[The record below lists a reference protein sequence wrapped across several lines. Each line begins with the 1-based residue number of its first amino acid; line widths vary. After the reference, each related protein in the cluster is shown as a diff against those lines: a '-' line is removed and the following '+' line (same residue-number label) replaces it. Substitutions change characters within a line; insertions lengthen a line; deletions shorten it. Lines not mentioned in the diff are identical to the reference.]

1 MMKMMT
7 MKNNVLENHPSYR
20 YAKQIVDGTIKPPP
34 LYFELNGEKNF
45 ISPKYVKKQCK
56 IFLDIADDK
65 SSKYVINVSRI
76 KKIDKI
82 LKILV
87 MAKGIKVG
95 KKIYDA
101 LAGYQ
106 WLIIVA
112 SLCTVYRNDKNKR
125 RYETVILEICRK
137 NGKTF
142 IVALMVLL
150 LFYLEPRY
158 SQFYSVAPDGALAK
172 EIKKALEPLI
182 KANTEIFEDG
192 EFKILR
198 DCIRHT
204 LTESVYTPLNYSK
217 DRMDGKEPNVFVA
230 DEVGA
235 LPSDYPIE
243 AMRSGQL
250 LVINKLGFIIS
261 TKYPTVDNPM
271 ETEVSYAKK
280 VLDNTLPVPDE
291 TVFALLYEPDETK
304 NWTTDDNIIL
314 QSNPLA
320 IEVEK
325 IYKDLIAKRN
335 KAIEME
341 SKRENFLTKHCN
353 IIYQGAGTESFIDVT
368 EVQKCKVDKIDWAG
382 KEVYIGVDLSM
393 TNDNC
398 SVAMTSNDN
407 DTILAEAISFIPEG
421 RIEEKNQ
428 FEKINY
434 NEFINAMKCIACG
447 DRTVDYKVIE
457 DFVFEIEN
465 RYDVTVMAIGYDRYN
480 ALSSAQKWDEKY
492 NTVQI
497 RQHSDTLH
505 PPTKLLYEKI
515 MDGKFQ
521 YEENKLLE
529 INFQNA
535 RCVYDTN
542 MNRYVNKKKSNG
554 KIDMVVALINSI
566 YLLQQEVF
574 LENGNFFVQV
584 A

>member
-1 MMKMMT
+1 MT
-7 MKNNVLENHPSYR
+7 MKNNIIESHPSYI
-20 YAKQIVDGTIKPPP
+20 YAKKIVDGTIKPPP
-34 LYFELNGEKNF
+34 LFYELNGEKKF
-45 ISPKYVKKQCK
+45 IPPKYVKKQCK
-56 IFLDIADDK
+56 IFLDIADNK
-65 SSKYVINVSRI
+65 TSKYIIDTNRI

-82 LKILV
+82 CKILV
-87 MAKGIKVG
+87 MAKGIKTG
-95 KKIYDA
+95 HKIYNA
-101 LAGYQ
+101 LSGYQ

-112 SLCTVYRNDKNKR
+112 SLCTVYRDNKRKR
-125 RYETVILEICRK
+125 RYETIILEICRK

-142 IVALMVLL
+142 IVALIILL
-150 LFYLEPRY
+150 LFYLEPKY
-158 SQFYSVAPDGALAK
+158 SRFFSVAPDGALAK
-172 EIKKALEPLI
+172 EIKQALEPLI
-182 KANTEIFEDG
+182 KANANIFEEG

-204 LTESVYTPLNYSK
+204 ATDTVYTPLNYSK
-217 DRMDGKEPNVFVA
+217 DRMDGKEPSVFVA

-235 LPSDYPIE
+235 LPSAYPIE

-261 TKYPTVDNPM
+261 TKYPTTDNPM
-271 ETEVSYAKK
+271 EDETGYAKK
-280 VLDNTLPVPDE
+280 VLDGIIDDE
-291 TVFALLYEPDETK
+291 KVFALLYEPNETK
-304 NWTTDDNIIL
+304 NWTNDDNIIL

-320 IEVEK
+320 LEIEAV
-325 IYKDLIAKRN
+325 YKDLLDKRR
-335 KAIEME
+335 KAIEIE

-353 IIYQGAGTESFIDVT
+353 IIYQGAGTESFVDVT
-368 EVQKCKVDKIDWAG
+368 EVQKCKVEKIDWTG

-393 TNDNC
+393 SNDNC
-398 SVAMTSNDN
+398 AVAMTSND
-407 DTILAEAISFIPEG
+407 DDKILAEAISFIPEG

-428 FEKINY
+428 FEKVNY
-434 NEFINAMKCIACG
+434 YEFINAMKCIACG

-457 DFVFEIEN
+457 DFVFAIESK
-465 RYDVTVMAIGYDRYN
+465 YDVVVMAIGYDRYN

-515 MDGKFQ
+515 MDGKFE

>member
-7 MKNNVLENHPSYR
+7 MKNSILENHPSYI

-34 LYFELNGEKNF
+34 LFFELNGEKKF
-45 ISPKYVKKQCK
+45 VSPKYVKKQCK
-56 IFLDIADDK
+56 IFLDIAEDK

-112 SLCTVYRNDKNKR
+112 SLCTVYRDDKTRR

-182 KANTEIFEDG
+182 KANTEVFEDG

-198 DCIRHT
+198 DCIRHI
-204 LTESVYTPLNYSK
+204 LTESIYTPLNYSK

-261 TKYPTVDNPM
+261 TKYPTIDNPM

-325 IYKDLIAKRN
+325 IYKDLISKRN

-368 EVQKCKVDKIDWAG
+368 EVQKCKVDKIEWAG

-393 TNDNC
+393 SNDNC
-398 SVAMTSNDN
+398 SVAMTSND
-407 DTILAEAISFIPEG
+407 DDVILAEAISFIPEG

-457 DFVFEIEN
+457 DFVFAIEN

-515 MDGKFQ
+515 MDGKFK

>member
-1 MMKMMT
+1 MKMMT
-7 MKNNVLENHPSYR
+7 MKNNNIELHPSYI
-20 YAKQIVDGTIKPPP
+20 YAKKIVDGTLQPPP
-34 LYFELNGEKNF
+34 LYYELNGEKQF

-56 IFLDIADDK
+56 IFLDIADNK
-65 SSKYVINVSRI
+65 SSKYIIDISRL
-76 KKIDKI
+76 KRIDKI

-87 MAKGIKVG
+87 MAKGIKRG
-95 KKIYDA
+95 RKIYEA

-112 SLCTVYRNDKNKR
+112 SLCTVYRDNKNKR
-125 RYETVILEICRK
+125 RYETIILEICRK

-142 IVALMVLL
+142 IVALVILL
-150 LFYLEPRY
+150 LFYLEPKY

-182 KANTEIFEDG
+182 KANTSVFEEG

-198 DCIRHT
+198 DCIRHS
-204 LTESVYTPLNYSK
+204 LTETIYTPLNYSK

-235 LPSDYPIE
+235 LPTDYAIE

-250 LVINKLGFIIS
+250 LVFNKLGFIIS

-271 ETEVSYAKK
+271 ETETTYAKK
-280 VLDNTLPVPDE
+280 VLDGIIDDE
-291 TVFALLYEPDETK
+291 KVFALLFEPNETK
-304 NWTTDDNIIL
+304 NWTNDDNIIL

-320 IEVEK
+320 IEVEAVFR
-325 IYKDLIAKRN
+325 DLLDKRT

-353 IIYQGAGTESFIDVT
+353 IIYQGAGTESFVDVT
-368 EVQKCKVDKIDWAG
+368 EVQKCKVDKIDWSG
-382 KEVYIGVDLSM
+382 KEVYIGVDLAM

-398 SVAMTSNDN
+398 AVAMTSND
-407 DTILAEAISFIPEG
+407 DDVILAEAISFIPEG

-428 FEKINY
+428 FEKVNY
-434 NEFINAMKCIACG
+434 YDFINAMKCIVCG
-447 DRTVDYKVIE
+447 DKTVDYKVIE
-457 DFVFEIEN
+457 DFVFAIEEK
-465 RYDVTVMAIGYDRYN
+465 YDVVVMAIGYDRYN

-492 NTVQI
+492 QTVQI

-515 MDGKFQ
+515 MDGKFR
-521 YEENKLLE
+521 YEDNKLLE

-535 RCVYDTN
+535 RCVFDTN

>member
-1 MMKMMT
+1 MKMMT
-7 MKNNVLENHPSYR
+7 MKNNNIELHPSYI
-20 YAKQIVDGTIKPPP
+20 YAKKIVDGTLQPPP
-34 LYFELNGEKNF
+34 LYYELNGEKQF

-56 IFLDIADDK
+56 IFLDIADNK
-65 SSKYVINVSRI
+65 SSKYIIDISRL

-87 MAKGIKVG
+87 MAKGIKRG
-95 KKIYDA
+95 RKIYEA

-112 SLCTVYRNDKNKR
+112 SLCTVYRDNKNKR
-125 RYETVILEICRK
+125 RYETIILEICRK

-142 IVALMVLL
+142 IVALVILL
-150 LFYLEPRY
+150 LFYLEPKY

-182 KANTEIFEDG
+182 KANTSVFEEG

-198 DCIRHT
+198 DCIRHS
-204 LTESVYTPLNYSK
+204 LTETIYTPLNYSK

-235 LPSDYPIE
+235 LPTDYAIE

-250 LVINKLGFIIS
+250 LVFNKLGFIIS

-271 ETEVSYAKK
+271 ETETTYAKK
-280 VLDNTLPVPDE
+280 VLDDIIDDE
-291 TVFALLYEPDETK
+291 KVFALLFEPNETK
-304 NWTTDDNIIL
+304 NWTNDDNIIL

-320 IEVEK
+320 IEVEAVFR
-325 IYKDLIAKRN
+325 DLLDKRT

-353 IIYQGAGTESFIDVT
+353 IIYQGAGTESFVDVT
-368 EVQKCKVDKIDWAG
+368 EVQKCKVDKIDWSG
-382 KEVYIGVDLSM
+382 KEVYIGVDLAM

-398 SVAMTSNDN
+398 AVAMTSND
-407 DTILAEAISFIPEG
+407 DDVILAEAISFIPEG

-428 FEKINY
+428 FEKVNY
-434 NEFINAMKCIACG
+434 YDFINAMKCIACG
-447 DRTVDYKVIE
+447 DKTVDYKVIE
-457 DFVFEIEN
+457 DFVFAIEEK
-465 RYDVTVMAIGYDRYN
+465 YDVVVMAIGYDRYN

-492 NTVQI
+492 QTVQI

-515 MDGKFQ
+515 MDGKFR
-521 YEENKLLE
+521 YEDNKLLE

-535 RCVYDTN
+535 RCVFDTN
-542 MNRYVNKKKSNG
+542 MNRYVNKKKSTG

>member
-1 MMKMMT
+1 MKMMMT
-7 MKNNVLENHPSYR
+7 MKNNIIESHPSYI
-20 YAKQIVDGTIKPPP
+20 YAKKIVDGTIKPPP
-34 LYFELNGEKNF
+34 LFYELNGEKKF
-45 ISPKYVKKQCK
+45 IPPKYVKKQCK
-56 IFLDIADDK
+56 IFLDIADNK
-65 SSKYVINVSRI
+65 TSKYIIDTNRI

-82 LKILV
+82 CKILV
-87 MAKGIKVG
+87 MAKGIKTG
-95 KKIYDA
+95 HKIYNA
-101 LAGYQ
+101 LSGYQ

-112 SLCTVYRNDKNKR
+112 SLCTVYRDNKRKR
-125 RYETVILEICRK
+125 RYETIILEICRK

-142 IVALMVLL
+142 IVALIILL
-150 LFYLEPRY
+150 LFYLEPKY
-158 SQFYSVAPDGALAK
+158 SRFFSVAPDGALAK
-172 EIKKALEPLI
+172 EIKQALEPLI
-182 KANTEIFEDG
+182 KANANIFEEG

-204 LTESVYTPLNYSK
+204 ATDTVYTPLNYSK
-217 DRMDGKEPNVFVA
+217 DRMDGKEPSVFVA

-235 LPSDYPIE
+235 LPSAYPIE

-261 TKYPTVDNPM
+261 TKYPTTDNPM
-271 ETEVSYAKK
+271 EDETGYAKK
-280 VLDNTLPVPDE
+280 VLDGIIDDE
-291 TVFALLYEPDETK
+291 KVFALLYEPNETK
-304 NWTTDDNIIL
+304 NWTNDDNIIL

-320 IEVEK
+320 LEIEAV
-325 IYKDLIAKRN
+325 YKDLLDKRR
-335 KAIEME
+335 KAIEIE

-353 IIYQGAGTESFIDVT
+353 IIYQGAGTESFVDVT
-368 EVQKCKVDKIDWAG
+368 EVQKCKVEKIDWTG

-393 TNDNC
+393 SNDNC
-398 SVAMTSNDN
+398 AVAMTSND
-407 DTILAEAISFIPEG
+407 DDKILAEAISFIPEG

-428 FEKINY
+428 FEKVNY
-434 NEFINAMKCIACG
+434 YEFINEMKCIACG

-457 DFVFEIEN
+457 DFVFAIESK
-465 RYDVTVMAIGYDRYN
+465 YDVVVMAIGYDRYN

-515 MDGKFQ
+515 MDGKFE

>member
-1 MMKMMT
+1 MKMMT
-7 MKNNVLENHPSYR
+7 MKNNNIELHPSYI
-20 YAKQIVDGTIKPPP
+20 YAKKIVDGTLQPPP
-34 LYFELNGEKNF
+34 LYYELNGEKKF

-56 IFLDIADDK
+56 IFLDIADNK
-65 SSKYVINVSRI
+65 SSKYIIDISRL
-76 KKIDKI
+76 KRIDKI

-87 MAKGIKVG
+87 MAKGIKRG
-95 KKIYDA
+95 RKIYEA

-112 SLCTVYRNDKNKR
+112 SLCTVYRDNKNKR
-125 RYETVILEICRK
+125 RYETIILEICRK

-142 IVALMVLL
+142 IVALVILL
-150 LFYLEPRY
+150 LFYLEPKY

-182 KANTEIFEDG
+182 KANTSVFEEG

-198 DCIRHT
+198 DCIRHS
-204 LTESVYTPLNYSK
+204 LTETIYTPLNYSK

-235 LPSDYPIE
+235 LPTDYAIE

-250 LVINKLGFIIS
+250 LVFNKLGFIIS

-271 ETEVSYAKK
+271 ETETTYAKK
-280 VLDNTLPVPDE
+280 VLDDIIDDE
-291 TVFALLYEPDETK
+291 KVFALLFEPNETK
-304 NWTTDDNIIL
+304 NWTNDDNIIL

-320 IEVEK
+320 IEVEAVFR
-325 IYKDLIAKRN
+325 DLLDKRT

-353 IIYQGAGTESFIDVT
+353 IIYQGAGTESFVDVT
-368 EVQKCKVDKIDWAG
+368 EVQKCKVDKIDWSG
-382 KEVYIGVDLSM
+382 KEVYIGVDLAM

-398 SVAMTSNDN
+398 AVAMTSND
-407 DTILAEAISFIPEG
+407 DDVILAEAISFIPEG

-428 FEKINY
+428 FEKVNY
-434 NEFINAMKCIACG
+434 YDFINAMKCIACG
-447 DRTVDYKVIE
+447 DKTVDYKVIE
-457 DFVFEIEN
+457 DFVFAIEEK
-465 RYDVTVMAIGYDRYN
+465 YDVVVMAIGYDRYN

-492 NTVQI
+492 QTVQI

-515 MDGKFQ
+515 MDGKFR
-521 YEENKLLE
+521 YEDNKLLE

-535 RCVYDTN
+535 RCVFDTN

>member
-7 MKNNVLENHPSYR
+7 MKNSILENHPSYI

-34 LYFELNGEKNF
+34 LFYELNGEKKF
-45 ISPKYVKKQCK
+45 VSPKYVKKQCK
-56 IFLDIADDK
+56 IFLDVADDK
-65 SSKYVINVSRI
+65 SSKYVINVGRI

-112 SLCTVYRNDKNKR
+112 SLCTVYRDDKTRR

-182 KANTEIFEDG
+182 KANSEVFEDG

-204 LTESVYTPLNYSK
+204 LTESIYTPLNYSK

-250 LVINKLGFIIS
+250 LVVNKLGFIIS

-280 VLDNTLPVPDE
+280 VLDNTLPVSDE

-320 IEVEK
+320 LEVEK
-325 IYKDLIAKRN
+325 IYKDLISKRN

-368 EVQKCKVDKIDWAG
+368 EVQKCKVDKIEWAG
-382 KEVYIGVDLSM
+382 KEVYIGVDLAL

-398 SVAMTSNDN
+398 SVAMTSND
-407 DTILAEAISFIPEG
+407 DDIILAEAISFIPDG

-457 DFVFEIEN
+457 DFVFEIED

-505 PPTKLLYEKI
+505 PPTKLLFEKI
-515 MDGKFQ
+515 MDGKFK

>member
-7 MKNNVLENHPSYR
+7 MKNNVLENHPSYI

-56 IFLDIADDK
+56 IFLDISDDK

-112 SLCTVYRNDKNKR
+112 SLCTVYRDDKNKR

-325 IYKDLIAKRN
+325 IYKDLISKRN

>member
-1 MMKMMT
+1 MMKMIT
-7 MKNNVLENHPSYR
+7 MKNSILENHPSYI

-34 LYFELNGEKNF
+34 LFYELNGDKKF

-65 SSKYVINVSRI
+65 SSKYIINVSRI

-82 LKILV
+82 LKILA

-95 KKIYDA
+95 KRIYDA

-112 SLCTVYRNDKNKR
+112 SLCTVYRNDKTRR

-142 IVALMVLL
+142 IVALIVLL
-150 LFYLEPRY
+150 LFYLEPKY

-182 KANTEIFEDG
+182 KANAEVFEDG

-198 DCIRHT
+198 DCIRHI
-204 LTESVYTPLNYSK
+204 LTESIYTPLNYSK

-235 LPSDYPIE
+235 LHSDYPIE

-250 LVINKLGFIIS
+250 LIINKLGFIIS
-261 TKYPTVDNPM
+261 TKYPTIDNPM
-271 ETEVSYAKK
+271 ETETTYAKK
-280 VLDNTLPVPDE
+280 VLDEIIEDE
-291 TVFALLYEPDETK
+291 TVFALLYEPNDTK
-304 NWTTDDNIIL
+304 NWTNDDNIIL

-320 IEVEK
+320 IEIEAV
-325 IYKDLIAKRN
+325 YKDLLAKRK

-353 IIYQGAGTESFIDVT
+353 IIYQGAGTESFIDVA
-368 EVQKCKVDKIDWAG
+368 EVQKCKVDKIDWTG
-382 KEVYIGVDLSM
+382 KEVFIGVDLAMSD
-393 TNDNC
+393 DNC
-398 SVAMTSNDN
+398 SVAMTSND
-407 DTILAEAISFIPEG
+407 DDKILADVISFIPEG
-421 RIEEKNQ
+421 KIEEKNQ

-434 NEFINAMKCIACG
+434 YDFINAMKCIACG

-457 DFVFEIEN
+457 DFVFNIESK
-465 RYDVTVMAIGYDRYN
+465 YDVTVMAIGYDRYN
-480 ALSSAQKWDEKY
+480 ALSSAQKWDERY

-515 MDGKFQ
+515 MDGKFA
-521 YEENKLLE
+521 YEDNKLLE

-542 MNRYVNKKKSNG
+542 LNRYVTKKKSNG
-554 KIDMVVALINSI
+554 KVDMVVALINSI

>member
-1 MMKMMT
+1 MMKMIT
-7 MKNNVLENHPSYR
+7 MKNSILENHPSYI

-34 LYFELNGEKNF
+34 LFYELNGDKKF

-65 SSKYVINVSRI
+65 SSKYIINVSRI

-95 KKIYDA
+95 KRIYDS

-112 SLCTVYRNDKNKR
+112 SLCTVYRNEKTRR

-150 LFYLEPRY
+150 LFYLEPKY

-182 KANTEIFEDG
+182 KANTEVFEDG

-198 DCIRHT
+198 DCIRHI
-204 LTESVYTPLNYSK
+204 LTESIYTPLNYSK

-250 LVINKLGFIIS
+250 LIINKLGFIIS
-261 TKYPTVDNPM
+261 TKYPTIDNPM
-271 ETEVSYAKK
+271 ETETTYSKK
-280 VLDNTLPVPDE
+280 VLDEIIEDE
-291 TVFALLYEPDETK
+291 TVFALLYEPNDTK
-304 NWTTDDNIIL
+304 NWTNDDNIIL

-320 IEVEK
+320 IEIEAV
-325 IYKDLIAKRN
+325 YKDLLAKRK

-353 IIYQGAGTESFIDVT
+353 IIYQGAGTESFIDVA
-368 EVQKCKVDKIDWAG
+368 EVQKCKVDKIDWTG
-382 KEVYIGVDLSM
+382 KEVFIGVDLAMSD
-393 TNDNC
+393 DNC
-398 SVAMTSNDN
+398 SVAMTSND
-407 DTILAEAISFIPEG
+407 DDKILADVISFIPEG
-421 RIEEKNQ
+421 KIEEKNQ

-434 NEFINAMKCIACG
+434 YDFINAMKCIACG

-457 DFVFEIEN
+457 DFVFNIESK
-465 RYDVTVMAIGYDRYN
+465 YDVTVMAIGYDRYN
-480 ALSSAQKWDEKY
+480 ALSSAQKWDERY

-515 MDGKFQ
+515 MDGKFA
-521 YEENKLLE
+521 YEDNKLLE

-542 MNRYVNKKKSNG
+542 LNRYVTKKKSNG
-554 KIDMVVALINSI
+554 KVDMVVALINSI